1 VVEILI
7 HAWDAADP
15 RNDCLAVGKVRAH
28 PIHMNEDGKAYY
40 LGSASVQEFMEME
53 LKALAA
59 RISVDFYD
67 PIQQRHTKYKIYN
80 KYF

>member
-1 VVEILI
+1 
-7 HAWDAADP
+7 
-15 RNDCLAVGKVRAH
+15 
-28 PIHMNEDGKAYY
+28 MNEDGKAYY

-80 KYF
+80 